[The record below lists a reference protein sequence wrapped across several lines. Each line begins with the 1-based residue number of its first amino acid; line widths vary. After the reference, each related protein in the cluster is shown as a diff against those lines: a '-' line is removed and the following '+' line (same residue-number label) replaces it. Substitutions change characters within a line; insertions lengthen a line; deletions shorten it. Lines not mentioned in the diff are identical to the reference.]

1 MIKKISLRQSIYIS
15 KRIAFLL
22 GAGIALPQ
30 AFTLV
35 AKQMKKRGDVLNQVA
50 IKISEGQQI
59 TKVISETNIFG
70 SSAVPMITIGEE
82 SGTLA
87 ESFSAIS
94 DELEKRALLQQKIVG
109 AMLYPACITFGMFI
123 LIIVLMVFVFPK
135 MLGVFE
141 SLHVTL
147 PLSTRILIW
156 TSDIMRRFGL
166 YFGFFIAALIIY
178 ACVLY
183 KRSEKFH
190 LKVDQIL
197 LEIPFISLFVRTYML
212 VSISNI
218 IGLLLTNHSTLL
230 NALQV
235 AGQTCKNYAYREVIN
250 AVADNVSSG
259 ASLGDTMNN
268 YLKYF
273 PKEYCDLVSIGE
285 QTGKLSETFVYS
297 HDLYSRDLD
306 MLTKSLSSSIEPILM
321 VVIGVAIGIVAFS
334 IVTPMY
340 SITSHLH
347 ST

>member
-123 LIIVLMVFVFPK
+123 LIIVLKLYIGHQTKLYFFADLSQNFLDRLHHLFPK
-135 MLGVFE
+135 
-141 SLHVTL
+141 
-147 PLSTRILIW
+147 
-156 TSDIMRRFGL
+156 
-166 YFGFFIAALIIY
+166 
-178 ACVLY
+178 
-183 KRSEKFH
+183 K
-190 LKVDQIL
+190 Q
-197 LEIPFISLFVRTYML
+197 
-212 VSISNI
+212 
-218 IGLLLTNHSTLL
+218 NH
-230 NALQV
+230 
-235 AGQTCKNYAYREVIN
+235 
-250 AVADNVSSG
+250 
-259 ASLGDTMNN
+259 
-268 YLKYF
+268 
-273 PKEYCDLVSIGE
+273 
-285 QTGKLSETFVYS
+285 
-297 HDLYSRDLD
+297 
-306 MLTKSLSSSIEPILM
+306 
-321 VVIGVAIGIVAFS
+321 
-334 IVTPMY
+334 
-340 SITSHLH
+340 
-347 ST
+347 